1 MLVKKKSH
9 LVLAS
14 IELRPV
20 AEHNHSLKSLPARS
34 RLVEGVARLVLGR
47 VRLHNLVVEPH
58 VGDGHSV
65 LGEGARLVRA
75 DARGGAQGLH
85 RLQVLHK
92 AVLCPMRCKVRQGKP
107 KEQRKKLLTPSSLP
121 S

>member
-1 MLVKKKSH
+1 MCNVADIKKKSH

-14 IELRPV
+14 LELSPV
-20 AEHNHSLKSLPARS
+20 AEHGHPLESLPARS
-34 RLVEGVARLVLGR
+34 RLVEGVAGLILGR

-75 DARGGAQGLH
+75 DA
-85 RLQVLHK
+85 
-92 AVLCPMRCKVRQGKP
+92 
-107 KEQRKKLLTPSSLP
+107 
-121 S
+121 